1 MPRKIQPYIGQSGQP
16 CGNCVKA
23 GGRCKTHMVQAA
35 PAPEEWKLRTPQ
47 DVAALL
53 EKAVNGLLAAEISAT
68 AANALAALA
77 KQAAA
82 HLSTDGG
89 GEVVAYELT
98 GGFATEDDVR
108 RAAEA
113 HGIIPRTHEVPAA
126 PPTPAADEDTG

>member
-1 MPRKIQPYIGQSGQP
+1 VARKIEPFIGQNGRA

-23 GGRCKTHMVQAA
+23 GGRCKTHAIQALGTPDEWRLRS
-35 PAPEEWKLRTPQ
+35 PA
-47 DVAALL
+47 DIADLL
-53 EKAVNGLLAAEISAT
+53 EQAVNGLLAADFGAAT
-68 AANALAALA
+68 ANALAALA

-82 HLSTDGG
+82 HLTSSGG

-113 HGIIPRTHEVPAA
+113 HGIIPRTHEVPEA
-126 PPTPAADEDTG
+126 PPTPASDEETG